1 MTDSPARV
9 EETVGER
16 GSCLEG
22 IAYSEGNG
30 LDGYTKRERRTA
42 AEAGPRTN
50 IWDYTLWQY
59 QPPLLHTILHHTRRE
74 ADGIYISGVA
84 TTLSDTLAFEHTM
97 RKAIKVLG

>member
-9 EETVGER
+9 EETVGGR

-50 IWDYTLWQY
+50 LRDYMLRQY
-59 QPPLLHTILHHTRRE
+59 QPPLLHTNLQRTRQEALRYICFWGMTTPSDTLATKHTRRE
-74 ADGIYISGVA
+74 
-84 TTLSDTLAFEHTM
+84 TKRAF
-97 RKAIKVLG
+97 G